1 MYITQDELFMMAAEI
16 RPFAI
21 GSRPDFV
28 DTPEN
33 LARCFVDRVRA
44 NLHCIICM
52 SPVSV
57 K

>member
-1 MYITQDELFMMAAEI
+1 MTQDELFMMAAEI

-33 LARCFVDRVRA
+33 LARCFIDRVRA

>member
-1 MYITQDELFMMAAEI
+1 MMAAEI
-16 RPFAI
+16 RPYAI
-21 GSRPDFV
+21 ARRSDFV

-52 SPVSV
+52 SPVST